1 MSSWDGRGNAIGS
14 RLAKRVDFFGGSLL
28 TIFEL
33 IAFFE
38 APGVNFIN
46 ILCAPFSNER

>member
-14 RLAKRVDFFGGSLL
+14 RLVKRVDFFFFGGGSLL

-46 ILCAPFSNER
+46 I